1 MERLSCWYQW
11 VWGWAHTVLIKI
23 HIILINQTLKSRKIV
38 PPPKTYGSCL
48 QSFGGQQ
55 YLHSHFL
62 QTKPGTVPSE
72 QPQTKGR
79 YLPNS
84 CFPADSEK
92 TAATQAAHL
101 TLSRTAAKFLFFFSL
116 KCLLGIK
123 PELSSTASVIC
134 NHKLTCDEKKLAK
147 KRKKKIRKSNCSYSR
162 CKEISLCSKM
172 GEKQNTTSCFPVT
185 VYTTAAVS
193 ALLCKR
199 CGYLSES
206 NLHQMSSRNEQ
217 FRCVIG
223 TKLCEQMNDSS
234 VVHLELADASCF
246 STLNFFVDLGFISLA
261 G

>member
-1 MERLSCWYQW
+1 MAAACRALEGSSICTATSCKQSQELCLVSSLRPREGIYLTAVFQL
-11 VWGWAHTVLIKI
+11 T
-23 HIILINQTLKSRKIV
+23 QRKQLL
-38 PPPKTYGSCL
+38 PKQPTSHSAEL
-48 QSFGGQQ
+48 QPSF
-55 YLHSHFL
+55 
-62 QTKPGTVPSE
+62 
-72 QPQTKGR
+72 
-79 YLPNS
+79 
-84 CFPADSEK
+84 C
-92 TAATQAAHL
+92 
-101 TLSRTAAKFLFFFSL
+101 FFFSL

-147 KRKKKIRKSNCSYSR
+147 KRKKKIRKSNCLYSR

-172 GEKQNTTSCFPVT
+172 GEKQNATSCFPVT

-234 VVHLELADASCF
+234 VVHLKLADASCF